1 MMPDIEI
8 SFTPFIDFT
17 LKRGLSKIT
26 KVKEIKR
33 QDEYDGTYDFW
44 RELREAICR
53 MHRSGLG
60 METLDAVAEQVEDK
74 KRLHYKE
81 AVQQYKRFCRGKEPE
96 WFEPGKASWRFG
108 RLVVQASPD
117 LGLRLNGQ
125 PHLIKLYFKEAAQ
138 KLQKRSA
145 AAALALL
152 AASHQS
158 ASLDGTVLGILN
170 LKKSNFYPLSEG
182 ELETAMLLLEGE
194 AAYFQHVWERL
205 DEQGNKGP

>member
-1 MMPDIEI
+1 MTVLMILAGIEGSDLPDA
-8 SFTPFIDFT
+8 SVRPW
-17 LKRGLSKIT
+17 
-26 KVKEIKR
+26 
-33 QDEYDGTYDFW
+33 DG
-44 RELREAICR
+44 
-53 MHRSGLG
+53 
-60 METLDAVAEQVEDK
+60 DAGCCGGAGEDK